1 MNKCFMDTIRQ
12 KTDLEDSYG
21 KVKKIHPLLICNQNN
36 KPRLPNQVLGSSVLL
51 RDANIDLGDCYSL
64 TSRNYN
70 DTLYERNLPF
80 GKKNTY
86 WDNTPAPSV
95 SNMNNINNNTP
106 SYSNNINQNVLPLKV
121 ESRPVLSGLCINE
134 KAIKERDMLDKMN
147 EYVPNNSGLCDNTVF
162 VPGKGPIN
170 HFFDNIDVDSQLKN
184 INEIDTKCSAQ
195 LFKVNPN
202 DNTNNLSC
210 YKDTIVKD
218 YQKCEAKAGYTWC
231 DYNKGVNYEQ
241 FPVCNSKDFTCAM
254 SQGSRNG
261 KKINPYENNN
271 GLNPF
276 NNTPS
281 MSAPSPSDVVVNNM
295 LNDRLQSGEMVNE
308 ETLNKVTKELYLV
321 QRKRELDT
329 QIQMRRNDPKFS
341 VNNQNITQYKGNGI
355 NNIVAPTIIKQEV
368 DEDMAKLLGER
379 SYIEGILEKIT
390 REGLNK
396 NVNGINGNN
405 TNVNGIN
412 GNNTNVNGINGNNT
426 NVNGA
431 NSNPHNNILQQ
442 KDPNCLE
449 PIAESNLAKSLCRR
463 QTKNLYRFNNLVGDP
478 TDDCYYCEQLF
489 NNFTKRKTI
498 VPNDPRFTSN

>member
-51 RDANIDLGDCYSL
+51 RDANIDLGECYSL

-86 WDNTPAPSV
+86 WDNTPSPSY
-95 SNMNNINNNTP
+95 SNISDNNISNNTP
-106 SYSNNINQNVLPLKV
+106 SYSDNINKNVLPLKV

-147 EYVPNNSGLCDNTVF
+147 EYIPNNSGECDNTVF
-162 VPGKGPIN
+162 VPGKGNVN
-170 HFFDNIDVDSQLKN
+170 HYFDNIDIESQLKN
-184 INEIDTKCSAQ
+184 INEVDTKCSAQ

-202 DNTNNLSC
+202 DNNNLSC

-218 YQKCEAKAGYTWC
+218 YQKCEAKTGYTWC

-241 FPVCNSKDFTCAM
+241 FPVCNSKDFNCAM

-261 KKINPYENNN
+261 KKINPYEMDN

-276 NNTPS
+276 TTPPS
-281 MSAPSPSDVVVNNM
+281 MSTPSPSEVVVNNM

-390 REGLNK
+390 REGLN
-396 NVNGINGNN
+396 GNN
-405 TNVNGIN
+405 TNANVNSAN
-412 GNNTNVNGINGNNT
+412 VNSANVNGL
-426 NVNGA
+426 

-449 PIAESNLAKSLCRR
+449 PIVESNLAKSLCRK
-463 QTKNLYRFNNLVGDP
+463 QTKNLYRFKNLVGDP
-478 TDDCYYCEQLF
+478 TEDCYYCEQLF

-498 VPNDPRFTSN
+498 VPNDPRFNSN

>member
-1 MNKCFMDTIRQ
+1 MDTIRQ

-36 KPRLPNQVLGSSVLL
+36 KPRLPNQVLGSSILL

-80 GKKNTY
+80 GKRNTY
-86 WDNTPAPSV
+86 WDNTPSPSV
-95 SNMNNINNNTP
+95 SNNISGNNIGDNTP
-106 SYSNNINQNVLPLKV
+106 SPSISISNNTNQNNLPLKI

-147 EYVPNNSGLCDNTVF
+147 EYTPNNSGECDNTVF

-210 YKDTIVKD
+210 YKDTLVKD
-218 YQKCEAKAGYTWC
+218 YKKCEAKAGYTWC
-231 DYNKGVNYEQ
+231 DYNNGVNYEQ
-241 FPVCNSKDFTCAM
+241 FPVCKSKDFTCAM

-308 ETLNKVTKELYLV
+308 ETLNKVTRELYLV

-329 QIQMRRNDPKFS
+329 QIQMRRSNTKFS
-341 VNNQNITQYKGNGI
+341 VNNQNITQYKGKGI

-368 DEDMAKLLGER
+368 DEDMANLLGER

-390 REGLNK
+390 REGLNT
-396 NVNGINGNN
+396 NGSNINGNN
-405 TNVNGIN
+405 
-412 GNNTNVNGINGNNT
+412 NNKG
-426 NVNGA
+426 
-431 NSNPHNNILQQ
+431 NPHANILQQ
-442 KDPNCLE
+442 KNPNCLE

>member
-261 KKINPYENNN
+261 KKINPYEMDN

-276 NNTPS
+276 TNSPS
-281 MSAPSPSDVVVNNM
+281 MSAPSMSTPSPSEVVVNNM

-405 TNVNGIN
+405 TNVNG
-412 GNNTNVNGINGNNT
+412 
-426 NVNGA
+426 A

>member
-1 MNKCFMDTIRQ
+1 MDTIRQ

-51 RDANIDLGDCYSL
+51 RDANIDLGECYSL

-86 WDNTPAPSV
+86 WDNTPSPSP
-95 SNMNNINNNTP
+95 SASMGNNISGNNISNTP
-106 SYSNNINQNVLPLKV
+106 SYSNNNLPLKI
-121 ESRPVLSGLCINE
+121 EPRPVLSGLCINE

-147 EYVPNNSGLCDNTVF
+147 EYIPNNGGECNNTVF
-162 VPGKGPIN
+162 VPGKGNVN
-170 HFFDNIDVDSQLKN
+170 HYFDNIDIESQLKN
-184 INEIDTKCSAQ
+184 INEVDTKCSAQ

-202 DNTNNLSC
+202 DNNNLSC

-231 DYNKGVNYEQ
+231 DYNNGVNYEQ
-241 FPVCNSKDFTCAM
+241 FPICKSKDFTCAM

-261 KKINPYENNN
+261 KKINPYEMDND
-271 GLNPF
+271 LNPF
-276 NNTPS
+276 TTPPS
-281 MSAPSPSDVVVNNM
+281 MSPPSMSTPSPSEVVVNNM

-390 REGLNK
+390 REGLNA
-396 NVNGINGNN
+396 N
-405 TNVNGIN
+405 TNVNG
-412 GNNTNVNGINGNNT
+412 TNVNGTNG
-426 NVNGA
+426 
-431 NSNPHNNILQQ
+431 NPHNNILQQ
-442 KDPNCLE
+442 KDPNCLD

-498 VPNDPRFTSN
+498 VPNDPRFNSN

>member
-1 MNKCFMDTIRQ
+1 MNKCFMDTVRQ
-12 KTDLEDSYG
+12 KTNLEDSYG

-51 RDANIDLGDCYSL
+51 RDANIDLGECYSL

-86 WDNTPAPSV
+86 WDNTPSPSA
-95 SNMNNINNNTP
+95 SIGNNISNNTP
-106 SYSNNINQNVLPLKV
+106 SYSDNKNQNNLPLKV
-121 ESRPVLSGLCINE
+121 ESRPVLSGLCINV

-147 EYVPNNSGLCDNTVF
+147 EYVPNNSGECDNTVF

-170 HFFDNIDVDSQLKN
+170 HFFDNIDIESQLKN
-184 INEIDTKCSAQ
+184 INEVDTKCSAQ

-202 DNTNNLSC
+202 DNNNLSC

-218 YQKCEAKAGYTWC
+218 YQKCDAKVGYTWC
-231 DYNKGVNYEQ
+231 DYNNGVNYEQ
-241 FPVCNSKDFTCAM
+241 FPICNSKDFTCAM

-261 KKINPYENNN
+261 KKINPYEMDN

-276 NNTPS
+276 SNPPS
-281 MSAPSPSDVVVNNM
+281 MSTPSPSEVVVNNM

-390 REGLNK
+390 REGLNANGA
-396 NVNGINGNN
+396 NVNG
-405 TNVNGIN
+405 
-412 GNNTNVNGINGNNT
+412 T

-431 NSNPHNNILQQ
+431 NVNGTNVNGTNVNGANANVNGNPHNNILQQ
-442 KDPNCLE
+442 KDPRCLE

-463 QTKNLYRFNNLVGDP
+463 QTKNLYRFKNLVGDP